1 MARNISFALTT
12 PQFLD
17 GSKDV
22 TRRMGW
28 LHIKSGDTLCAV
40 KKGMGLKPGEKI
52 ERLGMIRIVS
62 VRREPL
68 DRMLDWREVADDDPE
83 MGYGERECQR
93 EGFPSM
99 APADFIEFFCASHK
113 GCTPDSEVTRI
124 AFERILTTPEAT

>member
-28 LHIKSGDTLCAV
+28 RNLKAADVLCAV
-40 KKGMGLKPGEKI
+40 EKGMGLKPGEKI
-52 ERLGMIRIVS
+52 KRLGMIRVVS

-68 DRMLDWREVADDDPE
+68 TAITQADVV
-83 MGYGERECQR
+83 R
-93 EGFPSM
+93 EGFPNM
-99 APADFIEFFCASHK
+99 TPAWFIEFFCAGHK
-113 GCTPDSEVTRI
+113 GCTPESEVTQI
-124 AFERILTTPEAT
+124 EFEHISTDTPTEGE

>member
-28 LHIKSGDTLCAV
+28 KSLKAGDILCAV

-52 ERLGMIRIVS
+52 ERFGMLRVIS
-62 VRREPL
+62 VHLEPL
-68 DRMLDWREVADDDPE
+68 CAITQGDLA
-83 MGYGERECQR
+83 R
-93 EGFPSM
+93 EGFPNM
-99 APADFIEFFCASHK
+99 TPAWFIEFFCASHK
-113 GCTPDSEVTRI
+113 GCTPSTEITRI
-124 AFERILTTPEAT
+124 EFERIEG